1 LQRHVSVIVGVGR
14 GEEGGAGENKNIV
27 FSLIKKNTNFLIL
40 IHAKFLL
47 TVFDVSQFK
56 TTESNQ
62 VKGEEW
68 RIKDEGCSCI
78 RRTQLEVLILSLGGK
93 KRWD

>member
-1 LQRHVSVIVGVGR
+1 MVLVGLGR
-14 GEEGGAGENKNIV
+14 GEEGGDGENKNIV

-40 IHAKFLL
+40 IHTKFLL

-56 TTESNQ
+56 TNESNQ

-68 RIKDEGCSCI
+68 RIKEERCSWI
-78 RRTQLEVLILSLGGK
+78 RRTQLEVLILSLGGGQ
-93 KRWD
+93 D

>member
-1 LQRHVSVIVGVGR
+1 MVIVGVGR
-14 GEEGGAGENKNIV
+14 GEEGDGENKNIV
-27 FSLIKKNTNFLIL
+27 FSLIRKNTNFLIL

-56 TTESNQ
+56 TGSNE

-68 RIKDEGCSCI
+68 RIKEEGCSCI
-78 RRTQLEVLILSLGGK
+78 RRTQLEVLILSQGEGG
-93 KRWD
+93 RWD

>member
-1 LQRHVSVIVGVGR
+1 VGR